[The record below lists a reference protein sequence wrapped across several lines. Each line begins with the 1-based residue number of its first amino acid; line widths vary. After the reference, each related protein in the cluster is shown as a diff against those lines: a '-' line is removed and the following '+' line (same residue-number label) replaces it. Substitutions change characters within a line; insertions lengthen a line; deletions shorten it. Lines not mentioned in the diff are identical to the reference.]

1 MEEKS
6 NSYFKSALNY
16 GLMLGLALVIF
27 AVLLFIFN
35 LHLNKYLN
43 YINYVII
50 IAFLIW
56 GVKTYRDTSLNGV
69 ISYGKALGMSTV
81 IVLIGSLIFGIY
93 TYLLITVIDPDYIEK
108 TLAMIEE
115 QLLKQGMSD
124 EQIEM
129 GLSLQKKM
137 MSPVLMSLFSFLGM
151 MFWGFIISLITS
163 AVLKKEGDPYQS
175 AMQDI
180 NEE

>member
-1 MEEKS
+1 MEKKS
-6 NSYFKSALNY
+6 NSVFKAALNH
-16 GLMLGLALVIF
+16 GLILGLALVIF

-35 LHLNKYLN
+35 LHLNKYLG
-43 YINYVII
+43 YVNYVII

-56 GVKTYRDTSLNGV
+56 GVKSYRDNSLNGV
-69 ISYGKALGMSTV
+69 ISYGKALGFSTI
-81 IVLIGSLIFGIY
+81 IVLIASLIFGIY
-93 TYLLITVIDPDYIEK
+93 NYLLISIIDPDYIEK
-108 TLAMIEE
+108 MLALAEE
-115 QLLKQGMSD
+115 QLLKQGIPD

-137 MSPVLMSLFSFLGM
+137 MSPVLISLFSFLGM

-163 AVLKKEGDPYQS
+163 AFLKKEGDPYQN

-180 NEE
+180 DEE

>member
-6 NSYFKSALNY
+6 NSVFKPALNY
-16 GLMLGLALVIF
+16 GLMLGLALVII

-35 LHLNKYLN
+35 LHLENYTN
-43 YINYVII
+43 YIYYVFI

-56 GVKTYRDTSLNGV
+56 GVKSYRDKNLNGI

-81 IVLIGSLIFGIY
+81 IVLIGSLIFGVY
-93 TYLLITVIDPDYIEK
+93 TYLLVTVIDPDYIEK
-108 TLAMIEE
+108 MMALAEE
-115 QLLKQGMSD
+115 QLLKQGIPD
-124 EQIEM
+124 DQIEM

-137 MSPVLMSLFSFLGM
+137 MSPFLMSFFSFLGM
-151 MFWGFIISLITS
+151 MFWGFIIALITS
-163 AVLKKEGDPYQS
+163 AILKKQGDPYQS

>member
-6 NSYFKSALNY
+6 NSLFKSALNY

-35 LHLNKYLN
+35 LHMNNYLG
-43 YINYVII
+43 YVYYVII
-50 IAFLIW
+50 IGFLIW
-56 GVKTYRDTSLNGV
+56 GVKSYRETSLNGV
-69 ISYGKALGMSTV
+69 ISYGKALGMSTI
-81 IVLIGSLIFGIY
+81 IVLIGSLIYGIY
-93 TYLLITVIDPDYIEK
+93 NYILITVIDPDYIEK
-108 TLAMIEE
+108 MLALAEE
-115 QLLKQGMSD
+115 QLLKRGMPD

-129 GLSLQKKM
+129 TLSLQKKM
-137 MSPVLMSLFSFLGM
+137 MSPFLTSLFGFLGM
-151 MFWGFIISLITS
+151 MIWGFIIALITS
-163 AVLKKEGDPYQS
+163 AFLKKEGDPYQS